1 MIRTQE
7 KIYQWSTNVSVYVD
21 SASQVQFAQVGSS
34 ETMNVEPQASGE
46 VFVAT
51 IPNVL
56 LQEAKDIFIY
66 QGEESER
73 VSIIYRA
80 KPDDYVYTETEVKN
94 YDALAARLDELQEQ
108 VDDIDVTAYEL
119 PIASSETLGG
129 IKVGQNLTISPD
141 GTLGAPYAEKGD
153 AGAPGK
159 DGASAAVYAGTT
171 TTGEPGTQA
180 SVVNTGTAQAAVFNF
195 TIPRGDKGEPGQDGT
210 DGDDGYTPQRGVDYW
225 TAADVQ
231 TIEDYVDEQIAAQ
244 GGGGGSYTL
253 PPATSTTLGGIK
265 VGANLSITED
275 GTLSAASSSG
285 GGEEAGKFEQYLYK
299 SSGYSGWGILSTDG
313 EGNPLNAKALCVGSS
328 SEATGVAYL
337 RLIFTY
343 TREDNDT
350 QTIYFDTDAS
360 YAAVGAFI
368 NNGIPYVIGTKVGTG
383 KADNGYAGD
392 CRLVYA
398 NDIRQN
404 TAPPATAFTQLSFDF
419 YTEDGKKVNPTF
431 TYGGV
436 TAGSTYMRFSGVS
449 A

>member
-7 KIYQWSTNVSVYVD
+7 KIYQWSTNVPVYVD
-21 SASQVQFAQVGSS
+21 SASTVQFAQVGSS
-34 ETMNVEPQASGE
+34 ETMNVEPQVSGE

-80 KPDDYVYTETEVKN
+80 KPDDYVYTETEVKD

-108 VDDIDVTAYEL
+108 LDDIDVTPYEL

-141 GTLGAPYAEKGD
+141 GTLGAPYAEKGDKGDKGD

-225 TAADVQ
+225 TAADIAEIQEYIDAQLGV
-231 TIEDYVDEQIAAQ
+231 IE
-244 GGGGGSYTL
+244 
-253 PPATSTTLGGIK
+253 
-265 VGANLSITED
+265 N
-275 GTLSAASSSG
+275 GT
-285 GGEEAGKFEQYLYK
+285 Y
-299 SSGYSGWGILSTDG
+299 
-313 EGNPLNAKALCVGSS
+313 
-328 SEATGVAYL
+328 
-337 RLIFTY
+337 
-343 TREDNDT
+343 
-350 QTIYFDTDAS
+350 
-360 YAAVGAFI
+360 
-368 NNGIPYVIGTKVGTG
+368 
-383 KADNGYAGD
+383 
-392 CRLVYA
+392 
-398 NDIRQN
+398 
-404 TAPPATAFTQLSFDF
+404 
-419 YTEDGKKVNPTF
+419 
-431 TYGGV
+431 
-436 TAGSTYMRFSGVS
+436 
-449 A
+449 